1 MLCVPI
7 IVSAM
12 CLAGASS
19 GNCAEYSFNR
29 YPLVHKPYSELPL
42 GAVKPKGWLED
53 QLRRMADGLTGH
65 LDEYY
70 SLMGERNGWLGGDGD
85 MWERGH
91 IGSMA

>member
-1 MLCVPI
+1 
-7 IVSAM
+7 M

-53 QLRRMADGLTGH
+53 QLRRMAAG
-65 LDEYY
+65 
-70 SLMGERNGWLGGDGD
+70 
-85 MWERGH
+85 
-91 IGSMA
+91 

>member
-1 MLCVPI
+1 
-7 IVSAM
+7 M

-42 GAVKPKGWLED
+42 GAVKPKGW
-53 QLRRMADGLTGH
+53 AGLAGMETCGR
-65 LDEYY
+65 
-70 SLMGERNGWLGGDGD
+70 G
-85 MWERGH
+85 GH